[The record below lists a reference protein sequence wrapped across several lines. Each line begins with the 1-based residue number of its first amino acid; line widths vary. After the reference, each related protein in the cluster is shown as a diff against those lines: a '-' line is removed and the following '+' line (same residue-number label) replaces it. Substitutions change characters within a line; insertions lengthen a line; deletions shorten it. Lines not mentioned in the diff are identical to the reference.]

1 MSKPRKPDSRRP
13 SQKKLQ
19 KIKQRK
25 EAEERMQKFREEE
38 ARYTRPTENSK
49 AGIEACKQ
57 KLKEGK
63 LCYCKER
70 CNCRKCQARHK
81 EAGGQLCSLEDL
93 KQEGGCAYGC
103 SGCSE
108 CNPCY

>member
-13 SQKKLQ
+13 SKKNIQKM
-19 KIKQRK
+19 KQRRK
-25 EAEERMQKFREEE
+25 AEERLQKSREEE
-38 ARYTRPTENSK
+38 ARYTRPTEISE

-57 KLKEGK
+57 RLKEGK

-70 CNCRKCQARHK
+70 CSCRGCQAIHK
-81 EAGGQLCSLEDL
+81 KSDGNICSLENL
-93 KQEGGCAYGC
+93 KQEGGCAFGC
-103 SGCSE
+103 YKCSE

>member
-13 SQKKLQ
+13 SKKKLQ
-19 KIKQRK
+19 KMEQRRK
-25 EAEERMQKFREEE
+25 AEESMKKFHEEE
-38 ARYTRPTENSK
+38 ARYTHPTERSE

-57 KLKEGK
+57 QLKEGK

-70 CNCRKCQARHK
+70 CHCRCCQANSK
-81 EAGGQLCSLEDL
+81 EKGGHTCSSEAL
-93 KQEGGCAYGC
+93 KQEGGCALGC
-103 SGCSE
+103 SECSE